1 MNLTEIFNDQFWYMA
16 PALVALTT
24 LLAGTINQ
32 AAKLQNGILK
42 QLIAWAVGALL
53 SCGSILLGFLGD
65 DIGWQSYVALSV
77 VVGLSSNGVYDVTF
91 IQNWIGTWFT
101 KKDATA

>member
-16 PALVALTT
+16 PTLVALTT

-32 AAKLQNGILK
+32 AAKFESSFLK
-42 QLIAWAVGALL
+42 QVIAWVSGALL

-77 VVGLSSNGVYDVTF
+77 VVGLSSNGVYDISV
-91 IQNWIGTWFT
+91 IHNWISTWFT
-101 KKDATA
+101 KSPTTK